1 MIDIMRN
8 GKKYGLVGGR
18 LGIYEVGYNL
28 FTDFAE
34 SSSHT
39 NCGFPFGIWAS
50 ISNML
55 LIVGMT
61 IACKQVPRPA

>member
-1 MIDIMRN
+1 MIGIMQS

-18 LGIYEVGYNL
+18 LGIYEVGYNH

-34 SSSHT
+34 SSFHT
-39 NCGFPFGIWAS
+39 NCAYPLGIWAS
-50 ISNML
+50 IPNVL
-55 LIVGMT
+55 LIIGMT